1 MVAATNS
8 ESACVWASLALPVQP
23 APDVLAEFRTHS
35 YYVTTDGRVQATA
48 TLCFRP
54 YGAVKLENSLG
65 QCGPDCLKFLWLTA
79 DLAIQTQ
86 YGFSLDGINNN
97 FLDKHI
103 IDSQQA
109 MDYLLVRGGKYH
121 ENLLR
126 LLTCIFVLTC
136 IFDSKF

>member
-1 MVAATNS
+1 MWS
-8 ESACVWASLALPVQP
+8 RLS
-23 APDVLAEFRTHS
+23 
-35 YYVTTDGRVQATA
+35 
-48 TLCFRP
+48 
-54 YGAVKLENSLG
+54 KI
-65 QCGPDCLKFLWLTA
+65 LWLTA